1 MAFLRSLVFMLAFW
15 LNTAIQMIVFT
26 PVYFVAPRTV
36 SWKIVHNWS
45 RSNCWL
51 MRVIVGTRFEV
62 HGSKNLPEG
71 GYILAPKHQS
81 AWDTFA
87 LLPWL
92 DDPVYIL
99 KRELMWIPLF
109 GWYVA
114 RMGMIAINRGD
125 RETSVAKVNAGLQAA
140 MRNGRQLLIYP
151 EGTRVR
157 PGGEPRYKS
166 GISHLY
172 VAAGVP
178 VVPVAHNAGL
188 FWPKRGIMKY
198 PGTIKVEFL
207 EPIAPGL
214 ERKLFMETLI
224 ERIETACNR
233 QLDAYEKDPQAPP
246 LPPRANREDRA
257 ASAG

>member
-1 MAFLRSLVFMLAFW
+1 MALVRSAVFMLSFW
-15 LNTAIQMIVFT
+15 LNTALQMIIFT
-26 PVYFVAPRTV
+26 PVYFIVPRHM
-36 SWKIVHNWS
+36 SWKFVHFWS
-45 RSNCWL
+45 RTNCWL
-51 MRVIVGTRFEV
+51 MRVIIGTRFEV
-62 HGSKNLPEG
+62 HGAHNLPEG

-81 AWDTFA
+81 AWDTFG

-125 RETSVAKVNAGLQAA
+125 RETSVAKVNAGLRAA
-140 MRNGRQLLIYP
+140 MDAGRQLLIYP
-151 EGTRVR
+151 EGTRVK
-157 PGGEPRYKS
+157 PGQEPRYKS

-188 FWPKRGIMKY
+188 FWPKRGVMKY
-198 PGTIKVEFL
+198 PGVIKVEIL
-207 EPIAPGL
+207 EPIPAGL
-214 ERKLFMETLI
+214 PRKEFMATLI
-224 ERIETACNR
+224 DRIETACNR
-233 QLDAYEKDPQAPP
+233 QLEEYARDPDAPP
-246 LPPRANREDRA
+246 LPQQYEVR
-257 ASAG
+257 SAR